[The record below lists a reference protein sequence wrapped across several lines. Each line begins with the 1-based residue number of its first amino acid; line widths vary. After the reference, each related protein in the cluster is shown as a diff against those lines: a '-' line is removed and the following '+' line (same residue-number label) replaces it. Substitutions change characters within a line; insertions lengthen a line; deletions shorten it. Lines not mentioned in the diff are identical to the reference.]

1 MTRQEKQNLIE
12 TLSELYNSNQFVFLV
27 RVNSVNAS
35 NTLKF
40 RADIRN
46 NNASCILAKNTLSK
60 IVAKSAG
67 LEAMNKYFS
76 EQVLTVFT
84 DNPVEIAKLFEDYEK
99 KGYSVIAGTDKVN
112 VFTSADVKKLANVP
126 SMPVLRSMLLS
137 TLLGVHTRT
146 VRVLSESAASLTRL
160 IATKIN

>member
-12 TLSELYNSNQFVFLV
+12 TLSELYSNNQFVFLV
-27 RVNSVNAS
+27 RINSVNAS

-40 RADIRN
+40 RTDIRN
-46 NNASCILAKNTLSK
+46 NNAYCMLAKNTLSK
-60 IVAKSAG
+60 IVTKSTG

-112 VFTSADVKKLANVP
+112 VFTSEDVKKLANVP

-137 TLLGVHTRT
+137 TLLGVHTKT